1 MTTTPTPDN
10 KQTPS
15 SSSSAGKPGLLR
27 RWWFWVLLV
36 VLAGGGYSYWAHK
49 RAATAEQ
56 VQGQGGPGGP
66 GGAGSAAGGK
76 GRRGA
81 GGPGGFGTTGLS
93 PVGVALAKT
102 ADVNVYLTGLGG
114 VTPTATATVRS
125 RVDGQLMK
133 LHFKEGQLVKQ
144 GDLLAELDARPY
156 EVAVTQAEGQLA
168 RDQALLNV
176 GQLDLKRY
184 RTLLAQDS
192 IASQQ
197 VDTQAALVKQ
207 YEGTVKS
214 DQGNLAS
221 ARLQLTYSRVTA
233 PVSGRTG
240 LRQVDIGNIVHSSDT
255 SGIVIITQVQPI
267 TAIFSIPE
275 DNIPAVMKQLQA
287 GKKLATDAWDREQK
301 NKLASG
307 TLLTIDN
314 QVDSTT
320 GTVKLKAQ
328 FPNTDFALFP
338 NQFVNIRMLLD
349 TRQGA
354 TVIPSAAIQ
363 RGSKGLFVYVVK
375 QDNTVT
381 VRNVKTGPTEGDVT
395 AIEDGVASGETVV
408 VDGIDRLREGAKV
421 EPVMRGG
428 ADDPA
433 NKLTEKAG
441 PRRHK
446 HDGAAGAGAP
456 AAGAAAGSTP
466 AAQGEQSG
474 QGGQNMTPEER
485 QKRWAEINKRIDAGE
500 FGEEIKKL
508 PEDQRRQ
515 RMMEMR
521 RQQRAN
527 GGDSATAGA
536 PAAGNA
542 NANK

>member
-10 KQTPS
+10 NQSPS
-15 SSSSAGKPGLLR
+15 SPSGKSPGLLK
-27 RWWFWVLLV
+27 RWWFWALLIIV
-36 VLAGGGYSYWAHK
+36 VGGGYYYWHHK
-49 RAATAEQ
+49 RAAAAEQ
-56 VQGQGGPGGP
+56 AQSGGGQWQGG
-66 GGAGSAAGGK
+66 GGK
-76 GRRGA
+76 GKRGGPPGA
-81 GGPGGFGTTGLS
+81 GGGFGGAGLS
-93 PVGVALAKT
+93 PVGVAVAKIS
-102 ADVNVYLTGLGG
+102 DVNIYLTGLGG

-133 LHFKEGQLVKQ
+133 LHFKEGQLVKE

-156 EVAVTQAEGQLA
+156 QVAVTQAEGQLA
-168 RDQALLNV
+168 RDQAQL
-176 GQLDLKRY
+176 GAAQLDLKRY
-184 RTLLAQDS
+184 RTLLSQDS
-192 IASQQ
+192 IAGQQ

-207 YEGTVKS
+207 LEGTVKS

-233 PVSGRTG
+233 PVSGRLG

-255 SGIVIITQVQPI
+255 NGIVIITQVQPI
-267 TAIFSIPE
+267 TAVFSIPE

-287 GKKLATDAWDREQK
+287 GKKLPTDAWDRDQK

-307 TLLTIDN
+307 VLLTIDN
-314 QVDSTT
+314 QVDATT
-320 GTVKLKAQ
+320 GTIKLKAQ
-328 FPNTDFALFP
+328 FPNTDYALFP

-349 TRQGA
+349 TRKDA
-354 TVIPSAAIQ
+354 ITIPTAALQ
-363 RGSKGLFVYVVK
+363 RGSKGLFIYVVK
-375 QDNTVT
+375 SDNTVT
-381 VRNVKTGPTEGDVT
+381 VRNVKTGPAQGDIT

-421 EPVMRGG
+421 EPVVRGG

-446 HDGAAGAGAP
+446 RDGAAGGTAGAP
-456 AAGAAAGSTP
+456 GAAAG
-466 AAQGEQSG
+466 GG
-474 QGGQNMTPEER
+474 QGGQDMTPEER
-485 QKRWAEINKRIDAGE
+485 QKRWAELNKRIDAGE

-521 RQQRAN
+521 RQQRSTTEGTPA
-527 GGDSATAGA
+527 A
-536 PAAGNA
+536 PAAAPAGTAGTAAGTSAPA
-542 NANK
+542 NATK

>member
-10 KQTPS
+10 NQSPS
-15 SSSSAGKPGLLR
+15 SSSKKSPGLLR
-27 RWWFWVLLV
+27 RWWFWALLIIV
-36 VLAGGGYSYWAHK
+36 VGGGYYYWHHK

-56 VQGQGGPGGP
+56 AQGGSPGPGQGQGGGKGKRGGP
-66 GGAGSAAGGK
+66 P
-76 GRRGA
+76 GA
-81 GGPGGFGTTGLS
+81 GGGFGGLGLS
-93 PVGVALAKT
+93 PVGVAVAKIS
-102 ADVNVYLTGLGG
+102 DVNIYLTGLGG

-133 LHFKEGQLVKQ
+133 LHFKEGQLVKE

-156 EVAVTQAEGQLA
+156 QVAVTQAEGQLA
-168 RDQALLNV
+168 RDQAQL
-176 GQLDLKRY
+176 GAAQLDLKRY
-184 RTLLAQDS
+184 RTLLSQDS

-207 YEGTVKS
+207 LEGTVKS

-233 PVSGRTG
+233 PVSGRLG

-255 SGIVIITQVQPI
+255 NGIVIITQVQPI
-267 TAIFSIPE
+267 TAVFSIPE

-287 GKKLATDAWDREQK
+287 GKKLATDAWDRDQK

-307 TLLTIDN
+307 VLLTIDN
-314 QVDSTT
+314 QVDATT
-320 GTVKLKAQ
+320 GTIKLKAQ
-328 FPNTDFALFP
+328 FPNTDYALFP

-349 TRQGA
+349 TRKDA
-354 TVIPSAAIQ
+354 VTIPTAALQ

-375 QDNTVT
+375 SDNTVT
-381 VRNVKTGPTEGDVT
+381 VRNVKTGPAQGDIT

-421 EPVMRGG
+421 EPVVRGG

-446 HDGAAGAGAP
+446 RDGAAGGNAGAP
-456 AAGAAAGSTP
+456 GAAAGG
-466 AAQGEQSG
+466 A
-474 QGGQNMTPEER
+474 QGGQGQDITPEER
-485 QKRWAEINKRIDAGE
+485 QKRWAELNKRIDAGE

-521 RQQRAN
+521 RQQRSTTEGTPA
-527 GGDSATAGA
+527 A
-536 PAAGNA
+536 PAAAPAGTPAPA
-542 NANK
+542 NATK

>member
-1 MTTTPTPDN
+1 MTTTPTPD
-10 KQTPS
+10 QHPTPS
-15 SSSSAGKPGLLR
+15 SSSSGRAPGLLK
-27 RWWFWVLLV
+27 RWWFWVLLAA
-36 VLAGGGYSYWAHK
+36 LAGGGYAWWKHK
-49 RAATAEQ
+49 QAAGAEQ
-56 VQGQGGPGGP
+56 AQGQGGPGGP
-66 GGAGSAAGGK
+66 GGGK
-76 GRRGA
+76 GRRGPGGGGA
-81 GGPGGFGTTGLS
+81 GGGFGTMGLS
-93 PVGVALAKT
+93 PVGVAVAKT
-102 ADVNVYLTGLGG
+102 ADVNIYLTGLGG

-156 EVAVTQAEGQLA
+156 QVAVTQAEGQLA
-168 RDQALLNV
+168 RDQALLNAA
-176 GQLDLKRY
+176 QLDLKRY

-214 DQGNLAS
+214 DQGNLDS

-287 GKKLATDAWDREQK
+287 GKKLATDAWDRDQK

-307 TLLTIDN
+307 SLLTIDN
-314 QVDSTT
+314 QVDATT

-354 TVIPSAAIQ
+354 TVIPSAALQ

-375 QDNTVT
+375 ADNTAT

-395 AIEDGVASGETVV
+395 AIEEGVASGETVV
-408 VDGIDRLREGAKV
+408 IDGIDRLREGAKV

-446 HDGAAGAGAP
+446 RDGAAGAGGTGAAP
-456 AAGAAAGSTP
+456 AAGAAAG
-466 AAQGEQSG
+466 AQGEQ
-474 QGGQNMTPEER
+474 GGQNASPEER
-485 QKRWAEINKRIDAGE
+485 QKRWAELNKRIDAGE

-515 RMMEMR
+515 RMMELR
-521 RQQRAN
+521 CQQR
-527 GGDSATAGA
+527 GDGAA

-542 NANK
+542 STPNNAAK

>member
-10 KQTPS
+10 NQPPS
-15 SSSSAGKPGLLR
+15 SPLSSRKSPGLLK
-27 RWWFWVLLV
+27 RWWFWALLV
-36 VLAGGGYSYWAHK
+36 ILVGGGYYYWHHK
-49 RAATAEQ
+49 RAAAAEQ
-56 VQGQGGPGGP
+56 AQNGAGQWQGG
-66 GGAGSAAGGK
+66 GGK
-76 GRRGA
+76 GKR
-81 GGPGGFGTTGLS
+81 GGPPGGGFGGMGLS
-93 PVGVALAKT
+93 PVGVAVARIS
-102 ADVNVYLTGLGG
+102 DVNIYLTGLGG
-114 VTPTATATVRS
+114 ITPTATATVRS

-133 LHFKEGQLVKQ
+133 LHFKEGQLVKE

-156 EVAVTQAEGQLA
+156 QVAVTQAEGQLA
-168 RDQALLNV
+168 RDQAQL
-176 GQLDLKRY
+176 GAARLDLQRY
-184 RTLLAQDS
+184 RTLLSQDS

-207 YEGTVKS
+207 LEGTVKS

-233 PVSGRTG
+233 PVSGRLG

-255 SGIVIITQVQPI
+255 NGIVIITQVQPI
-267 TAIFSIPE
+267 TAVFSIPE

-287 GKKLATDAWDREQK
+287 GKKLPTDAWDRDQK

-307 TLLTIDN
+307 MLLTIDN
-314 QVDSTT
+314 QVDATT
-320 GTVKLKAQ
+320 GTIKLKAQ
-328 FPNTDFALFP
+328 FPNTDYALFP

-349 TRQGA
+349 TRKDA
-354 TVIPSAAIQ
+354 VTIPTAALQ

-375 QDNTVT
+375 SDNTVT
-381 VRNVKTGPTEGDVT
+381 VRNVKTGPAQGDIT

-421 EPVMRGG
+421 EPVVRGG

-446 HDGAAGAGAP
+446 RDGAV
-456 AAGAAAGSTP
+456 
-466 AAQGEQSG
+466 GEAQSG
-474 QGGQNMTPEER
+474 QGGQDMTPEER
-485 QKRWAEINKRIDAGE
+485 QKRWAELNKRIDAGE

-521 RQQRAN
+521 RQQRSTTEGTPA
-527 GGDSATAGA
+527 A
-536 PAAGNA
+536 PAAA
-542 NANK
+542 PAPAATK

>member
-10 KQTPS
+10 NQTPS
-15 SSSSAGKPGLLR
+15 SSSSASSARKPGLLK
-27 RWWFWVLLV
+27 RWWFWILLV
-36 VLAGGGYSYWAHK
+36 ALVGGGYAYWKHK
-49 RAATAEQ
+49 QAANAGQ
-56 VQGQGGPGGP
+56 AQGQGAAGSPGGP
-66 GGAGSAAGGK
+66 GGGK
-76 GRRGA
+76 GRRGQ
-81 GGPGGFGTTGLS
+81 GGPGAPGGFGTMGLS

-102 ADVNVYLTGLGG
+102 SDVNIYLTGLGG
-114 VTPTATATVRS
+114 VTPTSTATVRS

-156 EVAVTQAEGQLA
+156 QVAVTQAEGQLA
-168 RDQALLNV
+168 RDQALLSAA
-176 GQLDLKRY
+176 QLDLKRY

-233 PVSGRTG
+233 PISGRTG

-255 SGIVIITQVQPI
+255 NGIVIITQVQPI
-267 TAIFSIPE
+267 TTIFSIPE

-287 GKKLATDAWDREQK
+287 GKKLPTDAWDRDQK

-307 TLLTIDN
+307 SLLTIDN
-314 QVDSTT
+314 QVDATT

-375 QDNTVT
+375 ADNTAT
-381 VRNVKTGPTEGDVT
+381 VRNIKTGPTEGDVT

-408 VDGIDRLREGAKV
+408 IDGIDRLREGAKV

-446 HDGAAGAGAP
+446 RDGAAGAGAP
-456 AAGAAAGSTP
+456 DAAGAAS
-466 AAQGEQSG
+466 GE
-474 QGGQNMTPEER
+474 QGGQNATPEER

-527 GGDSATAGA
+527 GGDGSA
-536 PAAGNA
+536 PAAGNGNSG
-542 NANK
+542 NAAK

>member
-36 VLAGGGYSYWAHK
+36 VLAGGGYSYWSHK
-49 RAATAEQ
+49 RAATTEQ
-56 VQGQGGPGGP
+56 AQGQGGPGGP
-66 GGAGSAAGGK
+66 GGAGGK

-168 RDQALLNV
+168 RDQALLNAA
-176 GQLDLKRY
+176 QLDLKRY

-255 SGIVIITQVQPI
+255 SGLVIITQVQPI

-314 QVDSTT
+314 QVDATT

-381 VRNVKTGPTEGDVT
+381 VRNVKTGPAEGDVT

-446 HDGAAGAGAP
+446 RDGAPGAP
-456 AAGAAAGSTP
+456 AAGAAAGAS

-500 FGEEIKKL
+500 FGEDIKKL

-527 GGDSATAGA
+527 GGDSNAAGGAGA

>member
-1 MTTTPTPDN
+1 ML
-10 KQTPS
+10 K
-15 SSSSAGKPGLLR
+15 
-27 RWWFWVLLV
+27 RWWFWALLV
-36 VLAGGGYSYWAHK
+36 ILVGGGYYYWHHK
-49 RAATAEQ
+49 RAAAAEQ
-56 VQGQGGPGGP
+56 AQNGGGQWQG
-66 GGAGSAAGGK
+66 SGGK
-76 GRRGA
+76 GKR
-81 GGPGGFGTTGLS
+81 GGPPGGGFGGMGLS
-93 PVGVALAKT
+93 PVGVAVARIS
-102 ADVNVYLTGLGG
+102 DVNIYLTGLGG

-133 LHFKEGQLVKQ
+133 LHFKEGQLVKE

-156 EVAVTQAEGQLA
+156 QVAVTQAEGQLA
-168 RDQALLNV
+168 RDQAQL
-176 GQLDLKRY
+176 GAARLDLQRY
-184 RTLLAQDS
+184 RTLLSQDS

-207 YEGTVKS
+207 LEGTVKS

-233 PVSGRTG
+233 PVSGRLG

-255 SGIVIITQVQPI
+255 NGIVIITQVQPI
-267 TAIFSIPE
+267 TAVFSIPE

-287 GKKLATDAWDREQK
+287 GKKLPTDAWDRDQK

-307 TLLTIDN
+307 MLLTIDN
-314 QVDSTT
+314 QVDATT
-320 GTVKLKAQ
+320 GTIKLKAQ
-328 FPNTDFALFP
+328 FPNTDYALFP

-349 TRQGA
+349 TRKDA
-354 TVIPSAAIQ
+354 VTIPTAALQ

-375 QDNTVT
+375 SDNTVT
-381 VRNVKTGPTEGDVT
+381 VRNVKTGPTQGDIT

-421 EPVMRGG
+421 EPVVRGG

-446 HDGAAGAGAP
+446 RDGAAGAP
-456 AAGAAAGSTP
+456 GAAAGE
-466 AAQGEQSG
+466 AQSG
-474 QGGQNMTPEER
+474 QGGQDMTPEER
-485 QKRWAEINKRIDAGE
+485 QKRWAELNKRIDAGE

-521 RQQRAN
+521 GQQRSTTEGTPA
-527 GGDSATAGA
+527 A
-536 PAAGNA
+536 PAAA
-542 NANK
+542 PAPAATK

>member
-10 KQTPS
+10 NQSPS
-15 SSSSAGKPGLLR
+15 SLSKKSPGLFR
-27 RWWFWVLLV
+27 RWWFWALLIIV
-36 VLAGGGYSYWAHK
+36 VGGGYYYWHHK
-49 RAATAEQ
+49 RAAATEQ
-56 VQGQGGPGGP
+56 TPSGQGPGQGQGGGKGKRGGP
-66 GGAGSAAGGK
+66 P
-76 GRRGA
+76 GA
-81 GGPGGFGTTGLS
+81 GGGFGGLGLS
-93 PVGVALAKT
+93 PVGVAVAKIS
-102 ADVNVYLTGLGG
+102 DVNIYLTGLGG

-133 LHFKEGQLVKQ
+133 LHFKEGQLVKE

-156 EVAVTQAEGQLA
+156 QVAVTQAEGQLA
-168 RDQALLNV
+168 RDQAQL
-176 GQLDLKRY
+176 GAAQLDLKRY
-184 RTLLAQDS
+184 RTLLSQDS

-207 YEGTVKS
+207 LEGTVKS

-233 PVSGRTG
+233 PVSGRLG

-255 SGIVIITQVQPI
+255 NGIVIITQVQPI
-267 TAIFSIPE
+267 TAVFSIPE

-287 GKKLATDAWDREQK
+287 GKKLATDAWDRDQK

-307 TLLTIDN
+307 VLLTIDN
-314 QVDSTT
+314 QVDATT
-320 GTVKLKAQ
+320 GTIKLKAQ
-328 FPNTDFALFP
+328 FPNTDYALFP

-349 TRQGA
+349 TRKDA
-354 TVIPSAAIQ
+354 VTIPTAALQ

-375 QDNTVT
+375 SDNTVT
-381 VRNVKTGPTEGDVT
+381 VRNVKTGPAQGDIT

-421 EPVMRGG
+421 EPVVRGG

-446 HDGAAGAGAP
+446 RDGTGAAGAP
-456 AAGAAAGSTP
+456 GAAAGN
-466 AAQGEQSG
+466 G
-474 QGGQNMTPEER
+474 QGGQGGQDMTPEER
-485 QKRWAEINKRIDAGE
+485 QKRWAELNKRIDAGE

-521 RQQRAN
+521 RQQRSTTEGTPA
-527 GGDSATAGA
+527 A
-536 PAAGNA
+536 PAAAPAPAGTPAPA
-542 NANK
+542 NATK